1 MKNGLCLIL
10 ILIGFYSFGQ
20 EKDSLL
26 NQYFFESGLAIQDTS
41 GLEVFESYDPSGSYW
56 AIDSFSEETVF
67 HRAMMYTDASDSLN
81 SYALR
86 IGKGGHIYSM
96 IGAFGESVP
105 PQYRPQQWVQ
115 DSYGG
120 GTSYAPWVDEVW
132 QMVSVDGT
140 LNNPPDSSYF
150 IHQSGVYLKT
160 PNQTQPFFSPIL
172 SEFYDADKQS
182 YSIINWGQQA
192 HTEDLLNVDHRSGL
206 LYYSKYT
213 HIGHGIIEVDQ
224 MIYNFGAD
232 NMNFINVP
240 WGGVRNSNLDHFFIS
255 NPTNEFSL
263 ANAVYGQGPVVQTG
277 STGGWM
283 GWSDQESGDSPAL
296 IMVHPT
302 STVSNNNVFR
312 YGSAGANPSNPRDY
326 NVFEMIRF
334 PAAGQLDFGKC
345 MSFRYYYVFAGSV
358 DAAREKILNL
368 DLSSF
373 AMDASF
379 TPPKEEV
386 GSLHYQFDYQDGQF
400 YVSLI
405 DTLGSLELR
414 QSPFLNSYPVFRIT
428 AFDGS
433 EYISTDP
440 YHLSTVPYD
449 GQTLSLDLLGFYD
462 KPMVLSV
469 QSDTVCA
476 GDSYNFPDGAEV
488 NDVQEPLVYIST
500 LTANAFEG
508 DSLIVSRLEVS
519 QIDNTVIQAQD
530 SLIAVAED
538 VFYQW
543 LDCLNDYA
551 AIQGDTFMTFM
562 PGQSGSFAAQISNLE
577 CVDTSSCIQFIPTN
591 THSKSITSSFT
602 VFPNPSEGSFVLQT
616 NKSFDPFISQLYNAS
631 GQLIES
637 CFIKDERDLYFNLDL
652 PSGYYIL
659 KLNCEGYSDQ
669 YLKIIIE

>member
-10 ILIGFYSFGQ
+10 VLKAFYSFGQ

-26 NQYFFESGLAIQDTS
+26 NQYFFESGLTIQDTT
-41 GLEVFESYDPSGSYW
+41 GLEVFESYNPSGSYW

-67 HRAMMYTDASDSLN
+67 HRAMLYTDASDSLN

-96 IGAFGESVP
+96 IGAFGESIP
-105 PQYRPQQWVQ
+105 PQYRPQPWVQ

-132 QMVSVDGT
+132 QMVSVDGS

-160 PNQTQPFFSPIL
+160 PSQTQPFFSPIL
-172 SEFYDADKQS
+172 SEFYDENKQS

-213 HIGHGIIEVDQ
+213 HIGHGILEVDQ
-224 MIYNFGAD
+224 MIYNFGTD

-255 NPTNEFSL
+255 DPTNAFSL

-334 PAAGQLDFGKC
+334 PAPGQLDFGKC
-345 MSFRYYYVFAGSV
+345 MSFRYYYVFAGSIE
-358 DAAREKILNL
+358 AARAKILDL
-368 DLSSF
+368 DLSSY
-373 AMDASF
+373 AMDAAF
-379 TPPKEEV
+379 TPPKDEV

-405 DTLGSLELR
+405 DMLGSLELK

-428 AFDGS
+428 ASDGF
-433 EYISTDP
+433 EYITTDP
-440 YHLSTVPYD
+440 YYFSSVPYD
-449 GQTLSLDLLGFYD
+449 GQTLGLELLGFYD

-469 QSDTVCA
+469 QSEAVCA
-476 GDSYNFPDGAEV
+476 GDSYSFPDGSVV
-488 NDVQEPLVYIST
+488 NDLQESIVHINT
-500 LTANAFEG
+500 LTANGFEG
-508 DSLIVSRLEVS
+508 DSLIVTRLEVIQLDS
-519 QIDNTVIQAQD
+519 SVIQAQD

-538 VFYQW
+538 VHYQW
-543 LDCLNDYA
+543 LDCLDDYA
-551 AIQGDTFMTFM
+551 AIQGDTFMTFI
-562 PGQSGSFAAQISNLE
+562 PEQSGSFAVQIFNSL

-591 THSKSITSSFT
+591 THTNSTASIFT
-602 VFPNPSEGSFVLQT
+602 VFPNPSKGSFILHT
-616 NKSFDPFISQLYNAS
+616 DESLSKIRTQLYNSS
-631 GQLIES
+631 GLLIERRL
-637 CFIKDERDLYFNLDL
+637 IKDERDFYFKLDL
-652 PSGYYIL
+652 TPGYYIL
-659 KLNCEGYSDQ
+659 KLNCEGFSDQ